1 MAAWVAVLPQ
11 PGKLKQCKIQVLSS
25 HDCFPSLQCFV
36 VPLWRFWA
44 FPGFCLAVAMERQLW
59 PAPEATCVTRGHNAP
74 TVVARR
80 CRKKC
85 VCVCVCIAKLSA
97 IYFIFSKKN
106 LCIKFRKITDN
117 LPQPWGGYS
126 LLCVVSQVG
135 MLHFYKIK
143 TFQLLF
149 VPEPTEMEQTFKYKS
164 PFLMLNSFL

>member
-1 MAAWVAVLPQ
+1 MIASPVCSALLCHC
-11 PGKLKQCKIQVLSS
+11 GG
-25 HDCFPSLQCFV
+25 FEPSLDFAWQW
-36 VPLWRFWA
+36 PWRGSSGQ
-44 FPGFCLAVAMERQLW
+44 PQRPPVS
-59 PAPEATCVTRGHNAP
+59 PEATTLPLWWHG
-74 TVVARR
+74 VAERN
-80 CRKKC
+80 

-164 PFLMLNSFL
+164 PFLMLNSFS